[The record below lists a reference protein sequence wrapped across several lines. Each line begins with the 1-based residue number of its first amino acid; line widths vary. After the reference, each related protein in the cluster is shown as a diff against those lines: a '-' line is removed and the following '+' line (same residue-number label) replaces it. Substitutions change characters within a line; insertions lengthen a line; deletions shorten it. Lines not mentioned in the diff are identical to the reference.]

1 MSIFN
6 AIMNSLF
13 DVILFPFKGMAPVVG
28 LTVFSILAGIL
39 LLLLYKYTSPQKRI
53 KAVKARIKAGL
64 LAIRIFKDDL
74 GVLSGAI
81 GRLFL
86 KDIPHYLG
94 CNCLPLV
101 PLIIIVVPML
111 VQLDS
116 RYGFAPFEA
125 GDRFVLEVT
134 LSKEAFSAT
143 DGSAAGADPKTAILG
158 DVVLELPEGLIVESG
173 PVRIPEKGEVAYRIR
188 IDREGDYDMKIHALG
203 EEYTKSLAAAADLPP
218 AISSARF
225 SVTETLD
232 LLENPVESA
241 WPSDSAIQSVKIRD
255 HSRRAM
261 LGIDGDYF
269 PWGIIFCLVGLA
281 FGFALKGVFKVN
293 I

>member
-28 LTVFSILAGIL
+28 LSVFSVLAGVL

-94 CNCLPLV
+94 CNCIPLV

-116 RYGFAPFEA
+116 RYGFAPFEL
-125 GDRFVLEVT
+125 GDRFVLEIT
-134 LSKEAFSAT
+134 LSEDAFSAT
-143 DGSAAGADPKTAILG
+143 DGSSGDVDPKTALLG
-158 DVVLELPEGLIVESG
+158 DVALDLPEGLVVESG
-173 PVRIPEKGEVAYRIR
+173 PVRIPEKNEVAYRIR
-188 IDREGDYDMKIHALG
+188 VDQGGDYDLKIRVLG
-203 EEYTKSLAAAADLPP
+203 DEYTKNLAAAAELPP
-218 AISSARF
+218 TISSARF
-225 SVTETLD
+225 SVTETWD
-232 LLENPVESA
+232 LFENPVESP
-241 WPSDSAIQSVKIRD
+241 WPSDSAIQSIKIRD
-255 HSRRAM
+255 QARIAM
-261 LGIDGDYF
+261 LGIDGDYY
-269 PWGIIFCLVGLA
+269 PWLIIFCLVGLA